1 MRLLQEGGTAHATTT
16 RDGRLGSERSLAVGA
31 GEGLRGDPGLDHSG
45 RAGEMPMPGV
55 ERKVLK
61 EVDSNIPG
69 YAKNPRARR
78 HLSTGCLDTRHDHGK

>member
-1 MRLLQEGGTAHATTT
+1 VVIL
-16 RDGRLGSERSLAVGA
+16 
-31 GEGLRGDPGLDHSG
+31 GLDHSG
-45 RAGEMPMPGV
+45 RAGKCHARV

-69 YAKNPRARR
+69 YAKNPRARC